1 MLKVI
6 RDGWTA
12 TLLMVLA
19 ASPAWVQPVAA
30 HHGWG
35 WAEAENY
42 ELTGVVT
49 KAELGNPHGIL
60 TLDVAG
66 ESWRVEVGQPW
77 RNKQAGLTDAM
88 LAPGAMLTAQG
99 HRSADP
105 EEKRLKAER
114 LVISG
119 KIYNLYPDRK

>member
-6 RDGWTA
+6 RNGCVA
-12 TLLMVLA
+12 TLVLMFA
-19 ASPAWVQPVAA
+19 ASPLRIQPVAA
-30 HHGWG
+30 HHGWS

-49 KAELGNPHGIL
+49 KSELGNPHGLL

-66 ESWRVEVGQPW
+66 ESWIIEVGQPW

-99 HRSADP
+99 HRSANP
-105 EEKRLKAER
+105 EDKRLKAER
-114 LVISG
+114 IVISG
-119 KIYNLYPDRK
+119 KIYNLYPDRE